1 MRDFSTVIL
10 GEPDLAAV
18 ILSSVTKIITAPG
31 EQLLRNLEFL
41 ILAARWW
48 VVQVTSIIHINI
60 LAFVPTCWWA
70 T

>member
-10 GEPDLAAV
+10 GEPDLTAV
-18 ILSSVTKIITAPG
+18 ILSSVTNIITAPS

-48 VVQVTSIIHINI
+48 VVQVTSIICINI